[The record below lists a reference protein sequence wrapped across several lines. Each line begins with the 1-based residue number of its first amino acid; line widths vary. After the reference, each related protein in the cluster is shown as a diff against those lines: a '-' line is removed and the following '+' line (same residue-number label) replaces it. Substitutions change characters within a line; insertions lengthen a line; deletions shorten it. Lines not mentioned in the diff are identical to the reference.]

1 MTKEAPAMLSR
12 EGVEGRRQGCVK
24 ILQGSGRR
32 LAQVRLEFGK
42 SQFNG
47 VEIGAVR
54 RQVTDIHSARREQ
67 PADVLD
73 FVGGEVVEDERVPLA
88 QLRTQHPFQIN
99 REHLGIDG
107 AFNQK
112 GGFDIFMAQ
121 RRKEGGTLPVTM
133 GNDAKASLADQT
145 APVTAGHRGV

>member
-1 MTKEAPAMLSR
+1 MLRR
-12 EGVEGRRQGCVK
+12 EGVEGRRQGGMK

-32 LAQVRLEFGK
+32 LAQMRFEFGK
-42 SQFNG
+42 SQFNRI
-47 VEIGAVR
+47 EIRAVR
-54 RQVTDIHSARREQ
+54 RQVTDPHAASPEQ

-88 QLRTQHPFQIN
+88 QLRTEHPFQIN

-112 GGFDIFMAQ
+112 GSFDAFMAQ
-121 RRKEGGTLPVTM
+121 RRKEGGTLPVTV
-133 GNDAKASLADQT
+133 GNDARASLADQT
-145 APVTAGHRGV
+145 TPVTAGHRGV